1 MSDHDYYLPD
11 EPRSCPRC
19 RGPLAAWHGW
29 DGPCRNVT
37 WVQGTSRAIDPFGEV
52 DTISSDQLH
61 HFRLPEEFEAHTWCL
76 HCWLGLV
83 GRGRRVGSRWAEWIL
98 TDDLGR
104 IVEAAGVDRGRRQC
118 GNCARAWEERE
129 SVPYRTCPGCDR
141 LTKLVV
147 RTG

>member
-1 MSDHDYYLPD
+1 MSDHDYYLPNQ
-11 EPRSCPRC
+11 PTSCPRC

-29 DGPCRNVT
+29 DGPCGNVT
-37 WVQGTSRAIDPFGEV
+37 WVQGAACAIDPFGEAN
-52 DTISSDQLH
+52 TISPDQFH

-83 GRGRRVGSRWAEWIL
+83 GRGSRKGDRWADWAL

-104 IVEAAGVDRGRRQC
+104 IVDAVAVDSGRRQC
-118 GNCARAWEERE
+118 TNCSTAWEERE

-147 RTG
+147 RTA